1 MLRLLTGL
9 AEPTRGDIAW
19 SGEKPKFGFVFQE
32 PTLMPWSDVFTNVW
46 LPLRLAGISKDKA
59 RPRVEEA
66 LASVGL
72 ANFAKSYPRQLSGGM
87 KMRVSIARALVTRP
101 SVLLMDE
108 PFAALDEITRLKLND
123 DLAELQSSLS
133 ATVVFV
139 THSVFESVYLADRI
153 VVMAA
158 RPGRA
163 FAEINV
169 EAPPIRREGFRLT
182 ATYAET
188 CRRTSAALHEAMG
201 EAPPPS
207 FANEPGR
214 LRRLRGPGAYARLRP
229 ALLGV
234 GGALL
239 PDPALSAAGAERH
252 HHDAVHRLGHALDL
266 ALGHAVDHAE
276 GADRRR
282 VGSVALAVIFA
293 QSRLVER
300 AFYPFAVALQVTPI
314 VAIAPLLL
322 IYLNPSVAVLVCAFL
337 VAFFPLLANTT
348 LGLSSADHNLVDLFS
363 MYRASKF
370 QQFSLLRLPAA
381 LPYFWRA

>member
-1 MLRLLTGL
+1 MTKVVTFPSAGGPPARARGPALATFRKVDKVFANRVVALTGLDLEIRAGEFLSLLGPSGCGKSTVLRLLTGL
-9 AEPTRGDIAW
+9 AEPTRGEIAW

-46 LPLRLAGISKDKA
+46 LPLRLTGVSKDKA
-59 RPRVEEA
+59 RERVEEA
-66 LASVGL
+66 LAQVGL
-72 ANFAKSYPRQLSGGM
+72 AHFAKSYPRQLSGGM

-123 DLAELQSSLS
+123 DLAELQSSLN

-163 FAEINV
+163 FAEIMV

-201 EAPPPS
+201 EAPPP
-207 FANEPGR
+207 E
-214 LRRLRGPGAYARLRP
+214 
-229 ALLGV
+229 LL
-234 GGALL
+234 
-239 PDPALSAAGAERH
+239 
-252 HHDAVHRLGHALDL
+252 
-266 ALGHAVDHAE
+266 
-276 GADRRR
+276 
-282 VGSVALAVIFA
+282 
-293 QSRLVER
+293 
-300 AFYPFAVALQVTPI
+300 
-314 VAIAPLLL
+314 
-322 IYLNPSVAVLVCAFL
+322 
-337 VAFFPLLANTT
+337 
-348 LGLSSADHNLVDLFS
+348 
-363 MYRASKF
+363 K
-370 QQFSLLRLPAA
+370 
-381 LPYFWRA
+381 